1 MLTSDCSF
9 HNGPTRLST
18 AMRQSMAKDP
28 VAPVLWEPHLDA
40 LDRRIGIVLQAI
52 RDCIAREN
60 SSQQVVHSDKID
72 SKL

>member
-1 MLTSDCSF
+1 MLNSDCSF
-9 HNGPTRLST
+9 HNGPTRLSI

-40 LDRRIGIVLQAI
+40 LDRRISIVLQAI
-52 RDCIAREN
+52 RDCIVREN

>member
-1 MLTSDCSF
+1 MFNFNCSF
-9 HNGPTRLST
+9 HNGPTRLSI
-18 AMRQSMAKDP
+18 AMRQSMSKDP

-40 LDRRIGIVLQAI
+40 LDRRINIILQVV

-60 SSQQVVHSDKID
+60 SSQQVVHSDKIN

>member
-1 MLTSDCSF
+1 M
-9 HNGPTRLST
+9 RLSA

-40 LDRRIGIVLQAI
+40 LDRRIGIILQAI
-52 RDCIAREN
+52 RDCIAQEN
-60 SSQQVVHSDKID
+60 SSQQVLRSDKTD